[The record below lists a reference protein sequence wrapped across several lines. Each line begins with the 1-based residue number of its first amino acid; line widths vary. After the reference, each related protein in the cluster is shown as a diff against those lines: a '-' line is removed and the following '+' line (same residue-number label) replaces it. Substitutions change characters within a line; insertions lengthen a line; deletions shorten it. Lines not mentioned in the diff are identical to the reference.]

1 MCVNWSNSVKTTQLE
16 GGQVDIQVQVLKPC
30 NLVQFLISF
39 SHFKSFGSPLYCRKN
54 LKKLILVKKFL
65 MHRQSEFSCLKTRA
79 HSTAG
84 SVLSQPLGCEFNIK
98 KRKFLEDIRLQ
109 GK

>member
-1 MCVNWSNSVKTTQLE
+1 MNRSNSVKTTQLE

-39 SHFKSFGSPLYCRKN
+39 SHFKSFGSPLYCQKN

-65 MHRQSEFSCLKTRA
+65 THTQSEFSCLKTRA
-79 HSTAG
+79 HSTVG
-84 SVLSQPLGCEFNIK
+84 SVLSQPLGCKLNMK
-98 KRKFLEDIRLQ
+98 KWKFLEDIGLQ